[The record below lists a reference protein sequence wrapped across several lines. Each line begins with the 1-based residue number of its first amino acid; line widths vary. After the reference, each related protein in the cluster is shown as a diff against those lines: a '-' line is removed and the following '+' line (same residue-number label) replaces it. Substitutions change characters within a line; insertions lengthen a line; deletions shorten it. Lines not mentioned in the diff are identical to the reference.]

1 MPLTDLLAPESASP
15 PPAAP
20 AAYRA
25 YRVLPEFLDVI
36 WPKAEPLLERGV
48 RTERGRFS
56 TRDIYGWIKTNEQ
69 QLWLVA
75 RGREIVAAGLMR
87 CAIHPS
93 GKHSATWHL
102 LGAKPGAR
110 VWEWI
115 RALFD
120 AAMAEA
126 RARGSTEMLI
136 VGRAGWLRWAKKY
149 GFKREAIVLLREET
163 EQ

>member
-1 MPLTDLLAPESASP
+1 MPLTDLVTPETALP
-15 PPAAP
+15 PPAA
-20 AAYRA
+20 AATYRA

-36 WPKAEPLLERGV
+36 WPKAEPLLERAV
-48 RTERGRFS
+48 TAERGRYT

-87 CAIHPS
+87 CSIQPT
-93 GKHSATWHL
+93 GKHSAVWHL
-102 LGAKPGAR
+102 LGASRGAR

-115 RALFD
+115 GALFD
-120 AAMAEA
+120 AAMQEA

-136 VGRAGWLRWAKKY
+136 VGRSGWLRWAKKY
-149 GFKREAIVLLREET
+149 GFKREAIVLLREE
-163 EQ
+163 Q